1 MFGSRH
7 WRPAVHD
14 EQIRARDYHV
24 GQRISH
30 AQTVEKRAAMSEV
43 ITEQDKEY
51 EAREQAAAPGDD
63 QPMNDRVNNRSLR
76 PRSDAFVDF
85 MSSGWDNNEPE
96 IERLES
102 ASYIPARLQVLS
114 EAFPGERLVIPAGQ
128 PKVRNNDCD
137 YAFRPDSAFSY
148 YTGLGQDYEAG
159 AVLVLD
165 PNEDGTHTPMLFVAP
180 RADHYT
186 QDFFK
191 DPHYGEYWVGPRA
204 GLKELEAMTGIE
216 THDIAQLDDMLG
228 KDVGT
233 ENGAVQLRVIRET
246 DPQITAIVNELREGH
261 GFPDEADNTVR
272 DDKLH
277 EFASEARMEK
287 DDFEVREIRR
297 AVDATKH
304 GFDNILKKLPSALG
318 KPRSERIL
326 EGAFNAVS
334 REEGNEVGYDTIIA
348 SGAHAPIL
356 HWIRNTGTVNDG
368 ELLLIDAGVEVDSL
382 YTADITRTFPTN
394 GKFTDFQ
401 RKLYQAVL
409 DSQQAGFE
417 AAKPG
422 ATYSD
427 IHHACMRV
435 IAERLHDWGIL
446 PVDVE
451 ESLSPE
457 GQQHRRWLACG
468 VAHHLGLDVHDCAQA
483 RYESYQGAK
492 ITPGMVFTIEPGL
505 YFREDDLMI
514 PPEYRGIGIRIEDD
528 VLMTEDGPE
537 WISAGIPK
545 QIDDVEAWMAQ
556 MADTNN

>member
-1 MFGSRH
+1 
-7 WRPAVHD
+7 
-14 EQIRARDYHV
+14 
-24 GQRISH
+24 
-30 AQTVEKRAAMSEV
+30 MSEV

-76 PRSDAFVDF
+76 PRSDAFADF
-85 MSSGWDNNEPE
+85 MSSGWDDNEPE

-304 GFDNILKKLPSALG
+304 GFDNILRKLPSALG

-401 RKLYQAVL
+401 KKLYQAVL

-556 MADTNN
+556 MAAENN